1 MKRYLL
7 FAGPEYYASGG
18 FHDFADSFA
27 TQLEARQAAESMSV
41 DWWHVFDVETR
52 KIVLW
57 GEGHAY
63 GVGAKPAMVK
73 T

>member
-18 FHDFADSFA
+18 FHDFINCFA
-27 TQLEARQAAESMSV
+27 SPSEARQAAESMRV

-63 GVGAKPAMVK
+63 GAEAKPAMVK